1 MKKVITAIIFVGLFY
16 SSIFAQE
23 AEEKKEEVDLS
34 GKFALMFQV
43 GSNFSLRTFEGSTI
57 SAKYQISN
65 VSSVRFSLST
75 NFFGDDTKQDAIRAD
90 TLYSKLD
97 EERNFSNLDLS
108 IYYLQKLRSFDDIGF
123 YVGVGPFVRLKNTFT
138 KLNETQPEMQFEGTD
153 INNSYG
159 VSFIVGVEWFVKK
172 NISFLAEYS
181 SSYFYSTS
189 QDYQPS
195 TSYTYSWNTKSSEWA
210 FSSNGAKIGL
220 SLYF

>member
-75 NFFGDDTKQDAIRAD
+75 NFFGDDTRQDAIRAD

-97 EERNFSNLDLS
+97 EERNFSN
-108 IYYLQKLRSFDDIGF
+108 
-123 YVGVGPFVRLKNTFT
+123 
-138 KLNETQPEMQFEGTD
+138 M
-153 INNSYG
+153 
-159 VSFIVGVEWFVKK
+159 
-172 NISFLAEYS
+172 
-181 SSYFYSTS
+181 
-189 QDYQPS
+189 
-195 TSYTYSWNTKSSEWA
+195 
-210 FSSNGAKIGL
+210 
-220 SLYF
+220 SL